1 MAYVKVYQK
10 WLPYGLALD
19 KRGFIS
25 LRFGGGH
32 TGVDSVGNQ
41 YRNPVCA
48 ILGGRVLEAYTSSSL
63 GNVVKYGD
71 GNVVIAY
78 YHLASISVK
87 VGQIVVANKTK
98 IGYEGSTGSICKG
111 KHLHTSIW
119 IDGVLVDPEPYL
131 SGEKKLIVTKP
142 KERKYMIRKVIKAL
156 NLRESASLTA
166 KRVYTDMPVGTVLL
180 VTETKVIDDIT
191 WGKLFT
197 VIGGKSYY
205 GWSNLGATWS
215 VEV

>member
-1 MAYVKVYQK
+1 MAYVKVYKK
-10 WLPYGLALD
+10 WLPYGLMWD
-19 KRGFIS
+19 KRGFVS
-25 LRFGGGH
+25 LRFGDGH

-41 YRNPVCA
+41 MRNPVCA
-48 ILGGRVLEAYTSSSL
+48 IIGGRVLEAYTSSSL

-78 YHLASISVK
+78 YHLASINVK
-87 VGQIVVANKTK
+87 VGQMVVANKTK
-98 IGYEGSTGSICKG
+98 IGYEGSTGSICRG

-131 SGEKKLIVTKP
+131 SGEQKLIVTKA
-142 KERKYMIRKVIKAL
+142 KERKYMIRKVIKSL
-156 NLRESASLTA
+156 NLRESASLIA
-166 KRVYTDMPVGTVLL
+166 KKVYSDMPVDTIVL
-180 VTETKVIDDIT
+180 VTETKVAAGIT

-197 VIGGKSYY
+197 VINGKSYT
-205 GWSNLGATWS
+205 GWANLGETWS